1 HAFGLAAGISSAN
14 RSDGVLIREGA
25 ATFVETCLLSVQIGD
40 VRDVQ
45 LCICAFRSV
54 PWRRVT
60 FVLYPPPS
68 PSALLWP
75 GGLYRSCTFA
85 ESGEA
90 RRGEAARGV
99 AWRGWRG
106 AAMTAAGK
114 DLQYYERFLF
124 NDEREDVQKKTF
136 AKWIN
141 SQLIKSNQS
150 PVVDLFT
157 DLRDGNRLLTLLE
170 VLTGKTYK
178 REKGRMRVHHLNNV
192 NKALQILEQNNV
204 KLVNISNNDIV
215 DGNPKLTLGLV
226 WSIILHWQVHYHL
239 KHLMSDLQQTNL
251 EKALLAWCRRN
262 TKEYA
267 GVDVRNFTTSWSD
280 GLAFNAL
287 LHHWRPQLFD
297 FNNIARK
304 HPNARLEHAFRLAQE
319 QLGIERLLDPEDVNT
334 SVPDKKSIMMYVMCL
349 FQSLPH
355 TDLEVSSVDLSLG
368 SETSSLLSPVAEGIG
383 TVPGSRP
390 LSLATNVSV
399 ELGSYQAAL
408 EEVLTWLLEAEDK
421 LNNTPPVE
429 GNLEAIKEQFYQHED
444 FLRELAGHQ
453 EGVRAVLEEG
463 AHMVSEGGLS
473 QDEEGEVRVQMRL
486 LNSRWE
492 DLRIKATNKQSQIH
506 ALLSERQQTQ
516 LDGLRRWLTATEDRM
531 SHLAE
536 EEQAGLGGLEGLK
549 RRIEQHRELQQDLQ
563 RQQSVVDALKH
574 MIVVVDDSCPENAYS
589 QLEDQLTAL
598 GERWA
603 HICQWAK
610 ERWSRLQNGHSAWMS
625 LADDLARLQA
635 WLDDRETALKQMEA
649 QPAAEIGE
657 VLGRIGKLQVLRREM
672 EAQQKRITHLQEK
685 ASSLDGGGTELLEK
699 LEILQ
704 DRWDA
709 LDQIMDVQGQRINN
723 SGFDM
728 SWTPLGDDPVSGDQI
743 LDGHW
748 ERTTTITTVTTNVVS
763 NNQEMVQHSGSKKRR
778 VGSASRQEF
787 QSALQQHQ
795 VWLQHAEDTLHKGF
809 TDLTVDEQQ
818 ILLEEVTA
826 EMQSRK
832 PEKQR
837 VQTLGQQLLDE
848 LMAEGESV
856 SEERDLLTEVETK
869 WSALQTLLEDQQRKV
884 SFLKEKHQLDAELTG
899 LQLILDGYQSWLD
912 SAVKTSTTSPPSSPT
927 SLQPSIT
934 QQLEQCRVKLKS
946 MKSHEER
953 VSRMKMKA
961 SELIQNEAA
970 GSDAKD
976 IEEASNAFVEKWGAL
991 LLRLAE
997 RQTELS
1003 NQLERTPPRKYLEAM
1018 EALTQWVHG
1027 VEGLLLSEHAVVAAI
1042 PAMQDQLHKFQE
1054 LQKTIEDQQPS
1065 FRYVSTTGQEL
1076 ISRAGNEAHGQRL
1089 RAELAELTARW
1100 SDLPVIL
1107 DERQKKL
1114 QKDIEMLRQFND
1126 EVEGL
1131 NSWLQEVEAFLK
1143 AEEPLPVGDV
1153 DTLEAQLE
1161 QSNALQD
1168 DVETLQPNLNNIES
1182 TAQKLLDNADT
1193 NFAEEL
1199 KTQLNAI
1206 REKWKLVVSGA
1217 KQQNITLKT
1226 TLGKC
1231 KKVLEG
1237 VDEFKSWLCQ
1247 LETEIPAASSVTS
1260 STELFQ
1266 LKGKYQ
1272 VLKDNIDKRTEEFR
1286 NLNEMG
1292 NDLMLSSESTSVQ
1305 ELARKFTQL
1314 NAKWTEVTDGIYN
1327 KHKILK
1333 EASDQYGEFRAL
1345 VAQEMDWLDKLQK
1358 RLRKSPKSAADAE
1371 EISEELD
1378 DLENYIRNHPE
1389 ARLAKIQEIGRRL
1402 VDDAVMPGTVQADV
1416 EALTQRWSQLS
1427 QQRLVEEFETQE
1439 STLREME
1446 EQVKTYEAAG
1456 KHEAAVRLHEQ
1467 MILLQRR
1474 FAEVQ
1479 AKFERFKSPSN
1490 IEPRLNRAIRELHSI
1505 EEASCLLE
1513 LASDDPEGI
1522 EGQLKHCLR
1531 FYRMLSDIKGEVECV
1546 IKSGRKL
1553 VEDHAVSEPAQFN
1566 ARIDTL
1572 KELYNKLGSQI
1583 TDAKTQLDNALEL
1596 SRSLH
1601 SNLPQLSHWLDELDA
1616 HLEECDKAE
1625 SSQDL
1630 EAGITYLRK
1639 ALDEEIPQWNP
1650 VRDAVRSD
1658 YKKFSSLC
1666 DSVYLEALKDRV
1678 SDVLKRWDKVEP
1690 RLRNALRVLQDKLL
1704 KGETL
1709 HKEFTNIL
1717 HEVKSSLQ
1725 DAESK
1730 IKVLDA
1736 VPPNQLSE
1744 KHLAECK
1751 ALQND
1756 MILRKGQ
1763 LDELRSSVQ
1772 QIHSLDPS
1780 AEMQLADGDKQY
1792 NELWARIQNWS
1803 DKATILAKGHP
1814 ETSRALDATKTQS
1827 LPSLPPPTPSRT
1839 PRGGSRGREE
1849 EQICNK
1855 TELTTSLSSKEA
1867 SDQPQQ
1873 TSNVSSSE
1881 QMEIDGVG
1889 YSNPAFDDSVL
1900 ATTKLDSEGEEI
1912 TCISRTVK
1920 RKVDIGVVP
1929 DLVPS
1934 VKTTESLWGQIQP
1947 QVKGEDDSTFRL
1959 AEDSVLFSQVSSNTL
1974 VPQTTKFE
1982 EHLREMPQSRIQSSL
1997 QDDSCR
2003 VVEIRE
2009 MEIVKHAVYPRQS
2022 TDATIHYVSDT
2033 VEMVEIE
2040 DTETEPESATET
2052 DSEDKK
2058 SKTDDTKDSQSRK
2071 RDEVDDPSYD
2081 TVIPNK
2087 RLAKKSPT
2095 PQKKETDEEIIRVS
2109 PSTKV
2114 DVPIYPSTPASIENL
2129 LNETADT
2136 LTRAEPR
2143 KLILA
2148 SPVAEKLVTPT
2159 PPPTPTA
2166 CASDAPPPSLCLQMT
2181 DRVNKTEQMTVTA
2194 WRDAECTSNTCMP
2207 VAPRRRSL
2215 EEENRSKSSEVILKK
2230 EIEVSKT
2237 YKIIGN
2243 ISDLQTQSLPTE
2255 KMIEEYESFYGSD
2268 KETDDVVEFSDDGV
2282 SPLELVNDSSSSE
2295 DDEGP
2300 SVMSHLLSQQLD
2312 KALLSSR
2319 KEAFAGKKED
2329 KLQGSVKSP
2338 VAATRIPI
2346 RTVPASNKPI
2356 TSSVAVATSATMSSF
2371 PAKATPQAAPRSS
2384 SSILRGTVPPLLE
2397 REILEFEQA
2406 AQQMLRR
2413 MDVMLVTVKGV
2424 SDEKDPVKRL
2434 ELRKHQAQQAEE
2446 KLREFNYSVS
2456 ALEPWLRDARRRL
2469 ELANNDE
2476 GQLQQLQEEFE
2487 QKQKEFSELA
2497 EQSAELAALNV
2508 RHGEASVHDIQTRW
2522 QDVHDRFQ
2530 HFKKEGLDKTKVVPD
2545 TKSTMDTNG
2554 TQTADFVTRVN
2565 KVREAVSTISRQL
2578 NSFPLSGRDY
2588 DGYQQ
2593 QEEYLK
2599 RVKEGVAALKPSVDD
2614 IDRWLKCRD
2623 TWVSLHSNCQSFDDW
2638 LTNAESMIT
2647 EWRSCDF
2654 PLAEAKIKQKELEK
2668 QVTMRTRTMSNMNM
2682 ACREIISQGLCDH
2695 REYVECKLAS
2705 LKRYTLSLDAII
2717 AWNSVYD
2724 REMEVKE
2731 VLENYNNLEKECEG
2745 ARQPVSVELQEK
2757 VKKLREDWHYV
2768 KSRGEVPITAQES
2781 IVTPS
2786 IKTVTSP
2793 PLRSS
2798 PLVTSNISSVKPVSS
2813 SPSVHAGE
2821 RFVEG

>member
-1 HAFGLAAGISSAN
+1 
-14 RSDGVLIREGA
+14 
-25 ATFVETCLLSVQIGD
+25 
-40 VRDVQ
+40 
-45 LCICAFRSV
+45 
-54 PWRRVT
+54 
-60 FVLYPPPS
+60 
-68 PSALLWP
+68 
-75 GGLYRSCTFA
+75 
-85 ESGEA
+85 
-90 RRGEAARGV
+90 
-99 AWRGWRG
+99 
-106 AAMTAAGK
+106 MTAAGK

-884 SFLKEKHQLDAELTG
+884 SFLKEKHQL
-899 LQLILDGYQSWLD
+899 
-912 SAVKTSTTSPPSSPT
+912 
-927 SLQPSIT
+927 
-934 QQLEQCRVKLKS
+934 
-946 MKSHEER
+946 
-953 VSRMKMKA
+953 
-961 SELIQNEAA
+961 
-970 GSDAKD
+970 
-976 IEEASNAFVEKWGAL
+976 
-991 LLRLAE
+991 AE

-1042 PAMQDQLHKFQE
+1042 PAMQDQLHKFQ
-1054 LQKTIEDQQPS
+1054 
-1065 FRYVSTTGQEL
+1065 
-1076 ISRAGNEAHGQRL
+1076 
-1089 RAELAELTARW
+1089 
-1100 SDLPVIL
+1100 
-1107 DERQKKL
+1107 
-1114 QKDIEMLRQFND
+1114 
-1126 EVEGL
+1126 
-1131 NSWLQEVEAFLK
+1131 
-1143 AEEPLPVGDV
+1143 
-1153 DTLEAQLE
+1153 
-1161 QSNALQD
+1161 
-1168 DVETLQPNLNNIES
+1168 
-1182 TAQKLLDNADT
+1182 
-1193 NFAEEL
+1193 
-1199 KTQLNAI
+1199 
-1206 REKWKLVVSGA
+1206 
-1217 KQQNITLKT
+1217 
-1226 TLGKC
+1226 
-1231 KKVLEG
+1231 VLEG

-1314 NAKWTEVTDGIYN
+1314 NAKWTE
-1327 KHKILK
+1327 
-1333 EASDQYGEFRAL
+1333 
-1345 VAQEMDWLDKLQK
+1345 
-1358 RLRKSPKSAADAE
+1358 
-1371 EISEELD
+1371 
-1378 DLENYIRNHPE
+1378 
-1389 ARLAKIQEIGRRL
+1389 
-1402 VDDAVMPGTVQADV
+1402 
-1416 EALTQRWSQLS
+1416 
-1427 QQRLVEEFETQE
+1427 
-1439 STLREME
+1439 
-1446 EQVKTYEAAG
+1446 
-1456 KHEAAVRLHEQ
+1456 
-1467 MILLQRR
+1467 RR

-1522 EGQLKHCLR
+1522 EGQLKHCL
-1531 FYRMLSDIKGEVECV
+1531 
-1546 IKSGRKL
+1546 
-1553 VEDHAVSEPAQFN
+1553 
-1566 ARIDTL
+1566 
-1572 KELYNKLGSQI
+1572 LGSQI

-1630 EAGITYLRK
+1630 EAGITYLR
-1639 ALDEEIPQWNP
+1639 
-1650 VRDAVRSD
+1650 
-1658 YKKFSSLC
+1658 
-1666 DSVYLEALKDRV
+1666 
-1678 SDVLKRWDKVEP
+1678 
-1690 RLRNALRVLQDKLL
+1690 DKLL

-1792 NELWARIQNWS
+1792 NELWARIQ
-1803 DKATILAKGHP
+1803 
-1814 ETSRALDATKTQS
+1814 
-1827 LPSLPPPTPSRT
+1827 
-1839 PRGGSRGREE
+1839 
-1849 EQICNK
+1849 
-1855 TELTTSLSSKEA
+1855 
-1867 SDQPQQ
+1867 
-1873 TSNVSSSE
+1873 
-1881 QMEIDGVG
+1881 
-1889 YSNPAFDDSVL
+1889 
-1900 ATTKLDSEGEEI
+1900 
-1912 TCISRTVK
+1912 
-1920 RKVDIGVVP
+1920 
-1929 DLVPS
+1929 
-1934 VKTTESLWGQIQP
+1934 
-1947 QVKGEDDSTFRL
+1947 
-1959 AEDSVLFSQVSSNTL
+1959 
-1974 VPQTTKFE
+1974 
-1982 EHLREMPQSRIQSSL
+1982 
-1997 QDDSCR
+1997 
-2003 VVEIRE
+2003 
-2009 MEIVKHAVYPRQS
+2009 
-2022 TDATIHYVSDT
+2022 
-2033 VEMVEIE
+2033 
-2040 DTETEPESATET
+2040 
-2052 DSEDKK
+2052 
-2058 SKTDDTKDSQSRK
+2058 
-2071 RDEVDDPSYD
+2071 
-2081 TVIPNK
+2081 
-2087 RLAKKSPT
+2087 
-2095 PQKKETDEEIIRVS
+2095 
-2109 PSTKV
+2109 
-2114 DVPIYPSTPASIENL
+2114 
-2129 LNETADT
+2129 
-2136 LTRAEPR
+2136 
-2143 KLILA
+2143 
-2148 SPVAEKLVTPT
+2148 
-2159 PPPTPTA
+2159 
-2166 CASDAPPPSLCLQMT
+2166 
-2181 DRVNKTEQMTVTA
+2181 
-2194 WRDAECTSNTCMP
+2194 
-2207 VAPRRRSL
+2207 
-2215 EEENRSKSSEVILKK
+2215 
-2230 EIEVSKT
+2230 
-2237 YKIIGN
+2237 
-2243 ISDLQTQSLPTE
+2243 
-2255 KMIEEYESFYGSD
+2255 
-2268 KETDDVVEFSDDGV
+2268 
-2282 SPLELVNDSSSSE
+2282 
-2295 DDEGP
+2295 
-2300 SVMSHLLSQQLD
+2300 
-2312 KALLSSR
+2312 ALLSSR

-2745 ARQPVSVELQEK
+2745 EGQETARRLA
-2757 VKKLREDWHYV
+2757 LRE
-2768 KSRGEVPITAQES
+2768 KQGRGTHNRPRINCHTIYQNSYISTTEIFS
-2781 IVTPS
+2781 
-2786 IKTVTSP
+2786 TSYFKYQ
-2793 PLRSS
+2793 LCE
-2798 PLVTSNISSVKPVSS
+2798 TCQ
-2813 SPSVHAGE
+2813 

>member
-884 SFLKEKHQLDAELTG
+884 SFLKEKHQL
-899 LQLILDGYQSWLD
+899 
-912 SAVKTSTTSPPSSPT
+912 
-927 SLQPSIT
+927 
-934 QQLEQCRVKLKS
+934 
-946 MKSHEER
+946 
-953 VSRMKMKA
+953 
-961 SELIQNEAA
+961 
-970 GSDAKD
+970 
-976 IEEASNAFVEKWGAL
+976 
-991 LLRLAE
+991 AE

-1042 PAMQDQLHKFQE
+1042 PAMQDQLHKFQ
-1054 LQKTIEDQQPS
+1054 
-1065 FRYVSTTGQEL
+1065 
-1076 ISRAGNEAHGQRL
+1076 
-1089 RAELAELTARW
+1089 
-1100 SDLPVIL
+1100 
-1107 DERQKKL
+1107 
-1114 QKDIEMLRQFND
+1114 
-1126 EVEGL
+1126 
-1131 NSWLQEVEAFLK
+1131 
-1143 AEEPLPVGDV
+1143 
-1153 DTLEAQLE
+1153 
-1161 QSNALQD
+1161 
-1168 DVETLQPNLNNIES
+1168 
-1182 TAQKLLDNADT
+1182 
-1193 NFAEEL
+1193 
-1199 KTQLNAI
+1199 
-1206 REKWKLVVSGA
+1206 
-1217 KQQNITLKT
+1217 
-1226 TLGKC
+1226 
-1231 KKVLEG
+1231 VLEG

-1314 NAKWTEVTDGIYN
+1314 NAKWTE
-1327 KHKILK
+1327 
-1333 EASDQYGEFRAL
+1333 
-1345 VAQEMDWLDKLQK
+1345 
-1358 RLRKSPKSAADAE
+1358 
-1371 EISEELD
+1371 
-1378 DLENYIRNHPE
+1378 
-1389 ARLAKIQEIGRRL
+1389 
-1402 VDDAVMPGTVQADV
+1402 
-1416 EALTQRWSQLS
+1416 
-1427 QQRLVEEFETQE
+1427 
-1439 STLREME
+1439 
-1446 EQVKTYEAAG
+1446 
-1456 KHEAAVRLHEQ
+1456 
-1467 MILLQRR
+1467 RR

-1522 EGQLKHCLR
+1522 EGQLKHCL
-1531 FYRMLSDIKGEVECV
+1531 
-1546 IKSGRKL
+1546 
-1553 VEDHAVSEPAQFN
+1553 
-1566 ARIDTL
+1566 
-1572 KELYNKLGSQI
+1572 LGSQI

-1630 EAGITYLRK
+1630 EAGITYLR
-1639 ALDEEIPQWNP
+1639 
-1650 VRDAVRSD
+1650 
-1658 YKKFSSLC
+1658 
-1666 DSVYLEALKDRV
+1666 
-1678 SDVLKRWDKVEP
+1678 
-1690 RLRNALRVLQDKLL
+1690 DKLL

-1792 NELWARIQNWS
+1792 NELWARIQ
-1803 DKATILAKGHP
+1803 
-1814 ETSRALDATKTQS
+1814 
-1827 LPSLPPPTPSRT
+1827 
-1839 PRGGSRGREE
+1839 
-1849 EQICNK
+1849 
-1855 TELTTSLSSKEA
+1855 
-1867 SDQPQQ
+1867 
-1873 TSNVSSSE
+1873 
-1881 QMEIDGVG
+1881 
-1889 YSNPAFDDSVL
+1889 
-1900 ATTKLDSEGEEI
+1900 
-1912 TCISRTVK
+1912 
-1920 RKVDIGVVP
+1920 
-1929 DLVPS
+1929 
-1934 VKTTESLWGQIQP
+1934 
-1947 QVKGEDDSTFRL
+1947 
-1959 AEDSVLFSQVSSNTL
+1959 
-1974 VPQTTKFE
+1974 
-1982 EHLREMPQSRIQSSL
+1982 
-1997 QDDSCR
+1997 
-2003 VVEIRE
+2003 
-2009 MEIVKHAVYPRQS
+2009 
-2022 TDATIHYVSDT
+2022 
-2033 VEMVEIE
+2033 
-2040 DTETEPESATET
+2040 
-2052 DSEDKK
+2052 
-2058 SKTDDTKDSQSRK
+2058 
-2071 RDEVDDPSYD
+2071 
-2081 TVIPNK
+2081 
-2087 RLAKKSPT
+2087 
-2095 PQKKETDEEIIRVS
+2095 
-2109 PSTKV
+2109 
-2114 DVPIYPSTPASIENL
+2114 
-2129 LNETADT
+2129 
-2136 LTRAEPR
+2136 
-2143 KLILA
+2143 
-2148 SPVAEKLVTPT
+2148 
-2159 PPPTPTA
+2159 
-2166 CASDAPPPSLCLQMT
+2166 
-2181 DRVNKTEQMTVTA
+2181 
-2194 WRDAECTSNTCMP
+2194 
-2207 VAPRRRSL
+2207 
-2215 EEENRSKSSEVILKK
+2215 
-2230 EIEVSKT
+2230 
-2237 YKIIGN
+2237 
-2243 ISDLQTQSLPTE
+2243 
-2255 KMIEEYESFYGSD
+2255 
-2268 KETDDVVEFSDDGV
+2268 
-2282 SPLELVNDSSSSE
+2282 
-2295 DDEGP
+2295 
-2300 SVMSHLLSQQLD
+2300 
-2312 KALLSSR
+2312 ALLSSR

>member
-1 HAFGLAAGISSAN
+1 
-14 RSDGVLIREGA
+14 
-25 ATFVETCLLSVQIGD
+25 
-40 VRDVQ
+40 
-45 LCICAFRSV
+45 
-54 PWRRVT
+54 
-60 FVLYPPPS
+60 
-68 PSALLWP
+68 
-75 GGLYRSCTFA
+75 
-85 ESGEA
+85 
-90 RRGEAARGV
+90 
-99 AWRGWRG
+99 
-106 AAMTAAGK
+106 
-114 DLQYYERFLF
+114 
-124 NDEREDVQKKTF
+124 
-136 AKWIN
+136 
-141 SQLIKSNQS
+141 
-150 PVVDLFT
+150 
-157 DLRDGNRLLTLLE
+157 
-170 VLTGKTYK
+170 
-178 REKGRMRVHHLNNV
+178 MRVHHLNNV

-884 SFLKEKHQLDAELTG
+884 SFLKEKHQL
-899 LQLILDGYQSWLD
+899 
-912 SAVKTSTTSPPSSPT
+912 
-927 SLQPSIT
+927 
-934 QQLEQCRVKLKS
+934 
-946 MKSHEER
+946 
-953 VSRMKMKA
+953 
-961 SELIQNEAA
+961 
-970 GSDAKD
+970 
-976 IEEASNAFVEKWGAL
+976 
-991 LLRLAE
+991 AE

-1042 PAMQDQLHKFQE
+1042 PAMQDQLHKFQ
-1054 LQKTIEDQQPS
+1054 
-1065 FRYVSTTGQEL
+1065 
-1076 ISRAGNEAHGQRL
+1076 
-1089 RAELAELTARW
+1089 
-1100 SDLPVIL
+1100 
-1107 DERQKKL
+1107 
-1114 QKDIEMLRQFND
+1114 
-1126 EVEGL
+1126 
-1131 NSWLQEVEAFLK
+1131 
-1143 AEEPLPVGDV
+1143 
-1153 DTLEAQLE
+1153 
-1161 QSNALQD
+1161 
-1168 DVETLQPNLNNIES
+1168 
-1182 TAQKLLDNADT
+1182 
-1193 NFAEEL
+1193 
-1199 KTQLNAI
+1199 
-1206 REKWKLVVSGA
+1206 
-1217 KQQNITLKT
+1217 
-1226 TLGKC
+1226 
-1231 KKVLEG
+1231 VLEG

-1314 NAKWTEVTDGIYN
+1314 NAKWTE
-1327 KHKILK
+1327 
-1333 EASDQYGEFRAL
+1333 
-1345 VAQEMDWLDKLQK
+1345 
-1358 RLRKSPKSAADAE
+1358 
-1371 EISEELD
+1371 
-1378 DLENYIRNHPE
+1378 
-1389 ARLAKIQEIGRRL
+1389 
-1402 VDDAVMPGTVQADV
+1402 
-1416 EALTQRWSQLS
+1416 
-1427 QQRLVEEFETQE
+1427 
-1439 STLREME
+1439 
-1446 EQVKTYEAAG
+1446 
-1456 KHEAAVRLHEQ
+1456 
-1467 MILLQRR
+1467 RR

-1522 EGQLKHCLR
+1522 EGQLKHCL
-1531 FYRMLSDIKGEVECV
+1531 
-1546 IKSGRKL
+1546 
-1553 VEDHAVSEPAQFN
+1553 
-1566 ARIDTL
+1566 
-1572 KELYNKLGSQI
+1572 LGSQI

-1630 EAGITYLRK
+1630 EAGITYLR
-1639 ALDEEIPQWNP
+1639 
-1650 VRDAVRSD
+1650 
-1658 YKKFSSLC
+1658 
-1666 DSVYLEALKDRV
+1666 
-1678 SDVLKRWDKVEP
+1678 
-1690 RLRNALRVLQDKLL
+1690 DKLL

-2215 EEENRSKSSEVILKK
+2215 EEENRSKSSEK

-2268 KETDDVVEFSDDGV
+2268 KETDDVVEFSDD
-2282 SPLELVNDSSSSE
+2282 
-2295 DDEGP
+2295 
-2300 SVMSHLLSQQLD
+2300 
-2312 KALLSSR
+2312 
-2319 KEAFAGKKED
+2319 
-2329 KLQGSVKSP
+2329 
-2338 VAATRIPI
+2338 
-2346 RTVPASNKPI
+2346 
-2356 TSSVAVATSATMSSF
+2356 VATSATMSSF

-2413 MDVMLVTVKGV
+2413 MD
-2424 SDEKDPVKRL
+2424 
-2434 ELRKHQAQQAEE
+2434 LRKHQAQQAEE